1 MSRVL
6 CPKSFFIPGSTLEE
20 SEGVFAVTCAQAEVL
35 NFKVEHLE
43 KNKNHL
49 SMRIFGF
56 LDVLASLAPILKSGW
71 VRFLRLRIIWPAE
84 ASRLYG
90 LDGLIHGLDVC

>member
-1 MSRVL
+1 MSRVPCPVSYVL

-43 KNKNHL
+43 RKKAPLDENFWL
-49 SMRIFGF
+49 FRCASMSYTHIEEWVGKVFEIAYN
-56 LDVLASLAPILKSGW
+56 LAS
-71 VRFLRLRIIWPAE
+71 R
-84 ASRLYG
+84 G
-90 LDGLIHGLDVC
+90 L